1 MVSMKDSQ
9 AGRAARYGVAALV
22 LALAGC
28 SSPPL
33 ATYDISA
40 APAAQAARLG
50 GIVVVSEPSAVT
62 FVDSDRVAIRARGN
76 AIAYMPGVQWPERLP
91 KLLQARLIQSFE
103 NARKGDAV
111 GRPGERL
118 TPSYQI
124 NTDIRTFEAQEDSRE
139 VVVEITVKIVAD
151 RTGKIVA
158 ANLFA
163 ARRPLDEISGPN
175 VAQALD
181 HAARDV
187 MAEIVKWVAGRV

>member
-1 MVSMKDSQ
+1 MGMKVRR
-9 AGRAARYGVAALV
+9 AGSRARCGAAL
-22 LALAGC
+22 LALVLAGC

-40 APAAQAARLG
+40 APAPQAARVG
-50 GIVVVSEPSAVT
+50 ATVIVSEPSAVG
-62 FVDSDRVAIRARGN
+62 FVDSDRVAIRASGN

-103 NARKGDAV
+103 NARRGDVV

-118 TPSYQI
+118 TPGYQI
-124 NTDIRTFEAQEDSRE
+124 NSEIRTFEAQEETRE

-151 RTGKIVA
+151 RTGRIVA

-163 ARRPLDEISGPN
+163 ARRPLGEITGPN